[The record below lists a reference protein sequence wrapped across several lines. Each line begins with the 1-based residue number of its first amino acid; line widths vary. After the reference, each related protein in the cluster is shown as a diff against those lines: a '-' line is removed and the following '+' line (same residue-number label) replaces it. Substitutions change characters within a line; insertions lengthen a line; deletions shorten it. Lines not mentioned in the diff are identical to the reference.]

1 MKVISKTA
9 VKVQLEKSF
18 KAYSNCHATITNYK
32 QDRQIDII
40 KNQTDFVYSENG
52 FERIRKKNLNK
63 AKVINLVQK
72 QIAVEFPNSKKI
84 YYIIK

>member
-1 MKVISKTA
+1 MRVVSRTS

-18 KAYSNCHATITNYK
+18 KAYSSCHSTLTNYK

-40 KNQTDFVYSENG
+40 KNKDTFVYQERG

-63 AKVINLVQK
+63 AKVMNLVQK
-72 QIAVEFPNSKKI
+72 QIEVEFPNSKKI
-84 YYIIK
+84 YYLIK